1 MPDPAVLPP
10 NVSLV
15 PAQITRE
22 SKLTGCFMAVEL
34 VVPLVTTV
42 NEVCPM
48 GVRGW
53 WPVTWRMAQCPC
65 WAPPLSVS
73 VIASDPGESP
83 HCAIWTDRLLPD
95 HDESNSLVQVRPSP
109 VTVDVR
115 FEATTD
121 QMATTSDPLA
131 GDTDADA
138 YDDRL
143 ALLRPPSRVVAEIAI
158 VQSRR
163 TWSATQMS
171 VVAA

>member
-1 MPDPAVLPP
+1 
-10 NVSLV
+10 
-15 PAQITRE
+15 
-22 SKLTGCFMAVEL
+22 
-34 VVPLVTTV
+34 
-42 NEVCPM
+42 
-48 GVRGW
+48 
-53 WPVTWRMAQCPC
+53 
-65 WAPPLSVS
+65 
-73 VIASDPGESP
+73 
-83 HCAIWTDRLLPD
+83 
-95 HDESNSLVQVRPSP
+95 

-115 FEATTD
+115 FDPTAD
-121 QMATTSDPLA
+121 QMATRSDPLA